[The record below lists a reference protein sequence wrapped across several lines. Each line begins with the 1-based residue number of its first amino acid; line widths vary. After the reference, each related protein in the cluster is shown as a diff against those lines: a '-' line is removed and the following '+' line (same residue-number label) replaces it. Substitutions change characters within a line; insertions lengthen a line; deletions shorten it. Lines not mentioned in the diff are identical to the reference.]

1 MLTQTHIITYHHIAL
16 GVFHQV
22 SPCFTMFH
30 RVTVLL
36 VELVVEVMVEVSEVV
51 VAQDLQSIGE
61 GKSAAPSDPLLQ
73 LTS

>member
-1 MLTQTHIITYHHIAL
+1 
-16 GVFHQV
+16 
-22 SPCFTMFH
+22 MFH

-36 VELVVEVMVEVSEVV
+36 VELVVEVMGEVSEVV
-51 VAQDLQSIGE
+51 VAQDLKSIGE